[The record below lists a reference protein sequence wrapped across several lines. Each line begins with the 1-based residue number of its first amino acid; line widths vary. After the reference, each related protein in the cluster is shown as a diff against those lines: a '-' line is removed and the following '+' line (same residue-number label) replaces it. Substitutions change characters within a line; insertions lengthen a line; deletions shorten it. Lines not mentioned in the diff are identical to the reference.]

1 MESSDKL
8 NEFFAD
14 GNQFTLHRLL
24 SDIGINDMNIDMT
37 DLVKFDPMKLLDV
50 RISNESFSGKKLL
63 FFSFL
68 PLSYEITTE
77 REKTLSLPLFFY
89 SYNMIHSI
97 KQIQQMIFIQ
107 TILIVCHRLPWLVHQ
122 GHSMNY
128 IH

>member
-8 NEFFAD
+8 NELFAD

-50 RISNESFSGKKLL
+50 RIMSKFLSGKKLV
-63 FFSFL
+63 FFL
-68 PLSYEITTE
+68 LSNYEITIE

-89 SYNMIHSI
+89 SYHVIHSI
-97 KQIQQMIFIQ
+97 KQIQQMIFNQIV
-107 TILIVCHRLPWLVHQ
+107 LIVCHRLPWLVHQ
-122 GHSMNY
+122 GHSPNY